1 MRLENKNRIK
11 LIREHFNLTV
21 AELSEMLSIPAR
33 TIGSWER
40 GENPPNEKFMT
51 ALIERL
57 NVNINWFLTGKGDMI
72 ISPSYGSTEDETGD
86 LTKEDYKIISEIMST
101 DTGKNV
107 LLSLISIK
115 KERNRA
121 LDSVIFELSS
131 IRSAL

>member
-21 AELSEMLSIPAR
+21 AELSEILSIPAR

-72 ISPSYGSTEDETGD
+72 INPSYGNMEDETGD